1 MIDFLKKQFEDEEI
15 SINITSMIDVIFIL
29 LIFFM
34 VSTQFKKNSL
44 PLNLPQSSDTT
55 QQKSDSEINVMS
67 VTDDEIFLNGT
78 LVDLKNLYQ
87 TLLSEKEK
95 NPQASLSFECE
106 KSVDFQRV
114 VEILTEIQRAGITR
128 IGITHEFAE

>member
-1 MIDFLKKQFEDEEI
+1 
-15 SINITSMIDVIFIL
+15 MIDVIFIL

-55 QQKSDSEINVMS
+55 QQKSDSEINVLS
-67 VTDDEIFLNGT
+67 VTGNEIFLNGN
-78 LVDLKNLYQ
+78 LVDFENLYQ
-87 TLLSEKEK
+87 SLILEKEK

-106 KSVDFQRV
+106 NTVEFQRV